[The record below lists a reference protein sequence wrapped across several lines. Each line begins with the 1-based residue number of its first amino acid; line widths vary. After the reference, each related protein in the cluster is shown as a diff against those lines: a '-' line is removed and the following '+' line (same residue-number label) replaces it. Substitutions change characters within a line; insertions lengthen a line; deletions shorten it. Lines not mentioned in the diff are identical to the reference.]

1 MQLSLRL
8 TDLSLNATRAVARTA
23 GLTVAA
29 LSLSALLGLDSAS
42 ASAQGGGFT
51 AGDMYLYSASLDAP
65 SGPAGP
71 SVSGLVHVNLALG
84 TADYIVP
91 TGSQFPSSGSVV
103 FDPYRQRIIFDGTI
117 GDPPAT
123 PVRLWAMDAAGQLED
138 LFGAY
143 TTNAGLSCF
152 APTGDGRIYFRAT
165 STNEPL
171 RYLDASNT
179 VQVVLDDTG
188 TVPFLLDGS
197 VNFDYRGMIYDAGT
211 NSLIIAP
218 IVSNFCPGG
227 VNSRINVRKLPLS
240 ADGTR
245 VVGPITCA
253 QFEVSSSAES
263 MAGFSYGPAGQIMLV
278 VDTNTNNE
286 EPRML
291 LVDPV
296 TLAISPFGSNGPY
309 GGAAA
314 GNAGTWCSALGQVVI
329 LDTGTN
335 VLRAFGAGS
344 GGPGTILTL
353 TGSVSSTGGSA
364 EQVSLAEVLPSAC
377 SGGWMAYGEGL
388 AGAGAFVPRLV
399 GGGCPEVGGTFSLS
413 IDRAVGGST
422 ALLFVGLASAA
433 VPFKGG
439 TFHVGA
445 VVLTTAVPMG
455 GSVGVP
461 GDGALLLPAS
471 LPSDPLLEG
480 VEVFM
485 QTAFADP
492 AAIVGVSLSKG
503 LRMTIGG

>member
-1 MQLSLRL
+1 MQLPLRL
-8 TDLSLNATRAVARTA
+8 TDVALKAALGLSL
-23 GLTVAA
+23 LAA
-29 LSLSALLGLDSAS
+29 PAA
-42 ASAQGGGFT
+42 AQGGGFT
-51 AGDMYLYSASLDAP
+51 AGDMYLYSASVDAPAGP
-65 SGPAGP
+65 SGPA
-71 SVSGLVHVNLALG
+71 VSGLIHVNLALG
-84 TADYIVP
+84 TADMIVP
-91 TGSQFPSSGSVV
+91 TSFQHQSSGSVV

-117 GDPPAT
+117 GDPPVGPT
-123 PVRLWAMDAAGQLED
+123 RLWAMDAAGQLQD

-143 TTNAGLSCF
+143 TTNANLSCF

-165 STNEPL
+165 GGTTPF

-179 VQVVLDDTG
+179 VQVLLDDTG
-188 TVPFLLDGS
+188 TVPFAVDGNT
-197 VNFDYRGMIYDAGT
+197 NFEFQGMIYDALT

-218 IVSNFCPGG
+218 ISSNFCLGG
-227 VNSRINVRKLPLS
+227 VASRVNVRKLPLS

-253 QFEVSSSAES
+253 QFEVSTSGEG
-263 MAGFSYGPAGQIMLV
+263 MAGFSYGPAGQIVLV

-286 EPRML
+286 ESRML

-296 TLAISPFGSNGPY
+296 TLGITPYGSNGPY
-309 GGAAA
+309 GGAAS

-329 LDTGTN
+329 LNTLTDD
-335 VLRAFGAGS
+335 LHAFGPGS
-344 GGPGTILTL
+344 GGDGTILSI
-353 TGSVSSTGGSA
+353 TGSVSSSGGSA
-364 EQVSLAEVLPSAC
+364 EACTLAEVRPSAC

-439 TFHVGA
+439 TFHVSA

-455 GSVGVP
+455 GSLGVP
-461 GDGALLLPAS
+461 GEGALTLPAS
-471 LPSDPLLEG
+471 LPGDPLLEG
-480 VEVFM
+480 VDVFM